1 MTCVGYMCGR
11 QREGLENGKTD
22 FFVCLFCLFD
32 VLDMA
37 KNDVD
42 TMDDDAIERALL
54 VEEEKKKE
62 EEAREDAGLKEM
74 EREMQQKLA
83 LAIQE
88 AETKRQ
94 GKEEEYNRQLKLAN
108 DKANAKIA
116 ALEAREREMIEK
128 EKEMKRKME
137 AESKKNEEKTKLLS
151 EREKLM
157 DILSKGREGTWWLV
171 VGWFFTV
178 VDELT
183 FFPFSPFPLF
193 PLSPLYFHL
202 SSVLCWLITT
212 PKRHK
217 SKGTWMAPFACLSTI
232 ESTPS
237 LPTTMALPPPM
248 PTNPPR
254 CMAFVPFPSTT
265 SPCTPRTKWNSA
277 KDLAP
282 RAGTSPWPRYG
293 RLGLPL
299 PPTCKWSQLPAAV
312 PPCTSLLLG
321 TEGGTTRCNTTLP
334 TVPW

>member
-1 MTCVGYMCGR
+1 MATYDDIMNIYPLMCGILCGMTKR
-11 QREGLENGKTD
+11 RFGLKNERLT
-22 FFVCLFCLFD
+22 FLFVCLF

-37 KNDVD
+37 QNDVD

-94 GKEEEYNRQLKLAN
+94 DKEEEYNRQLKLAN

-171 VGWFFTV
+171 MVVGGWV
-178 VDELT
+178 VLYCCLMT
-183 FFPFSPFPLF
+183 NLLSFLSFLSIFSI
-193 PLSPLYFHL
+193 LSI
-202 SSVLCWLITT
+202 LCSQTRT
-212 PKRHK
+212 SDGRK
-217 SKGTWMAPFACLSTI
+217 SQRIGGEKSYDGRKIQP
-232 ESTPS
+232 EQ
-237 LPTTMALPPPM
+237 
-248 PTNPPR
+248 
-254 CMAFVPFPSTT
+254 
-265 SPCTPRTKWNSA
+265 
-277 KDLAP
+277 
-282 RAGTSPWPRYG
+282 AGTNDEQIG
-293 RLGLPL
+293 RRAERGRGKHNKHSRGERRKQRRTTGIHQTRNGRIFKSVFCPL
-299 PPTCKWSQLPAAV
+299 RP
-312 PPCTSLLLG
+312 
-321 TEGGTTRCNTTLP
+321 
-334 TVPW
+334 

>member
-183 FFPFSPFPLF
+183 FFPFSPFPPFLPF
-193 PLSPLYFHL
+193 
-202 SSVLCWLITT
+202 LCSETRKGDGRKSQRIGGEKSYDGRKIQ
-212 PKRHK
+212 PKQ
-217 SKGTWMAPFACLSTI
+217 
-232 ESTPS
+232 
-237 LPTTMALPPPM
+237 
-248 PTNPPR
+248 
-254 CMAFVPFPSTT
+254 
-265 SPCTPRTKWNSA
+265 
-277 KDLAP
+277 
-282 RAGTSPWPRYG
+282 AGTNDEQIG
-293 RLGLPL
+293 RCAERGRG
-299 PPTCKWSQLPAAV
+299 KHSKHNRGERRKQRR
-312 PPCTSLLLG
+312 
-321 TEGGTTRCNTTLP
+321 TTGIHQARNGRIFKSFFCALRP
-334 TVPW
+334 

>member
-1 MTCVGYMCGR
+1 MGR
-11 QREGLENGKTD
+11 LT
-22 FFVCLFCLFD
+22 FLFVCFVGLFCLFD

-171 VGWFFTV
+171 VGWLVVGWFFTV
-178 VDELT
+178 VD
-183 FFPFSPFPLF
+183 
-193 PLSPLYFHL
+193 
-202 SSVLCWLITT
+202 
-212 PKRHK
+212 
-217 SKGTWMAPFACLSTI
+217 
-232 ESTPS
+232 
-237 LPTTMALPPPM
+237 
-248 PTNPPR
+248 
-254 CMAFVPFPSTT
+254 
-265 SPCTPRTKWNSA
+265 
-277 KDLAP
+277 D
-282 RAGTSPWPRYG
+282 
-293 RLGLPL
+293 
-299 PPTCKWSQLPAAV
+299 
-312 PPCTSLLLG
+312 
-321 TEGGTTRCNTTLP
+321 
-334 TVPW
+334 